1 MEIGS
6 QEEMK
11 SQYIIEDIPIGSVLS
26 HDQASQKGHHIHY
39 QQILCNYWNIA
50 HNYFCLNY

>member
-11 SQYIIEDIPIGSVLS
+11 SQYIIEDITIRSVLS
-26 HDQASQKGHHIHY
+26 HDQACQKGHHIHY